1 MILMYHKVAL
11 ESPTVWW
18 VTADAFWRQMEQLTR
33 YDVVS
38 LSKYDPANPRQV
50 VITFDGA
57 YENVYTYAFPTLK
70 RFGYPFELFVVGDLV
85 GKDNEFDQ
93 PTEPPARFATA
104 DQLTSM
110 VQGGGRLQWHTRAH
124 PDLSVLDSGLL
135 GRELS
140 VPSDIR
146 ALDPKGFRWFAYPHG
161 RNPQHVI
168 DRVRAVFDGA
178 VSCVD
183 GNETDRYQLNRLT
196 VTNNTSFV
204 KSSVSLIVPSYN
216 YGRFAAEAIES
227 ALAQTVPPKEIL
239 FIDDC
244 SSDNS
249 VEVAGRYRDRIRIVR
264 NEKNMGI
271 VDNFNKAVSLTSGDY
286 ICFLGADNRFRSDY
300 VEQCQRLL
308 DVRPDV
314 GVVYTNVVFFGP
326 RAEVMAVKL
335 GIPPV
340 PYTTNIFLWRLP
352 EFDERTR
359 QLLETGSCIHG
370 SSMYRR
376 SAFEQVGGYQKD
388 GPQEDHNLFRR
399 MVRAGWNAALCPELL
414 LEYRQ
419 HSRDQADTKVN
430 EALEVVH
437 LRREN
442 RRLIDERNALAMRL
456 ESIEGS
462 LGWFIGK
469 PVERVF
475 SQLFP
480 RRGAVRSGTIR
491 IARAARRI
499 RRDGVIAFLHRVNDE
514 YGFGKGG
521 AHREYM
527 SWIRKAEPSTRE
539 LNILR
544 HEAKALSYRP
554 KISIITPVYNP
565 NPYDLTQCL
574 RSVVDQVYGNWEWC
588 LVDGGSDRPHVSKIL
603 ADFANRDGRIICDRL
618 SKNLGIVGN
627 SNEALKRATGDYVA
641 FLDHDDM
648 LAPFALYEVVKLLN
662 SEPNTDF
669 IYSDEDKM
677 PSSSNKRFAPFF
689 KPEWSPDTFRS
700 YNYLCHFAVVRR
712 SIIEHIGGFREGFD
726 GSQDYDLIL
735 RITEVTQK
743 IRRIPKVLYH
753 WRASSSSVASD
764 MTIKPYAYPAA
775 KRALTEHLKKRGST
789 AEVLDGFAL
798 GAYRVRYSVPPF
810 RRVAI
815 IIPTKDQAEILRCCV
830 SSVLSKT
837 NHQPLEVVV
846 VDNQSEDEGAKEVLE
861 AIGQDPRIKVI
872 RYDHPF
878 NFSAINNFAVQSVEA
893 EYIVFLNNDTEII
906 NPGWLSAMLEFAQ
919 RQDVGAVG
927 AKLYYP
933 DDTVQHGGVVI
944 GLGGVAGHAFRGF
957 PRASQGYMGRLKIAH
972 NVSAVTAAC
981 MMLRRAVFEE
991 VGGFDERLSHAFNDV
1006 DLCLRV
1012 REKGYLNVFTPYAEV
1027 YHHESASR
1035 GYDLATPERTAR
1047 FVKEVEFMKTR
1058 WKHVLDAG
1066 DPYYNPNLTLEKP
1079 DFSLKL

>member
-1 MILMYHKVAL
+1 MILMYHKVSL
-11 ESPTVWW
+11 ESPTAWW

-33 YDVVS
+33 YDVVP
-38 LSKYDPANPRQV
+38 LSQYDPGNPRHV
-50 VITFDGA
+50 VVTFDGT
-57 YENVYTYAFPTLK
+57 YENVFTYAFPILE
-70 RFGYPFELFVVGDLV
+70 RFGYPFELFVVGDLI
-85 GKDNEFDQ
+85 GKGNEFDQ

-104 DQLTSM
+104 DQLKAM
-110 VQGGGRLQWHTRAH
+110 VRAGGRLQWHTKTH
-124 PDLSVLDSGLL
+124 PDLSALDNASLD
-135 GRELS
+135 RELS
-140 VPSDIR
+140 VPSEMR
-146 ALDPKGFRWFAYPHG
+146 ALDSEGFRWFAYPHG
-161 RNPQHVI
+161 KNPAHVI
-168 DRVRAVFDGA
+168 ERVRAGFDGA
-178 VSCVD
+178 LSCVE
-183 GNETDRYQLNRLT
+183 GNDTDRYQWNRIT
-196 VTNNTSFV
+196 VTNGTSFAR
-204 KSSVSLIVPSYN
+204 STVSLIIPNYN

-244 SSDNS
+244 SDDNS
-249 VEVAGRYRDRIRIVR
+249 MEVVKRYEDRITVVR
-264 NEKNMGI
+264 NQKNLGI

-308 DVRPDV
+308 DQRPDV
-314 GVVYTNVVFFGP
+314 AVVYTNVVFFGP
-326 RAEVMAVKL
+326 RAEVMAIKL
-335 GIPPV
+335 GIPAV
-340 PYTTNIFLWRLP
+340 PETTNMFLWRLP
-352 EFDERTR
+352 DFDEKVR
-359 QLLETGSCIHG
+359 QLLETGNCIHG

-399 MVRAGWNAALCPELL
+399 MVRAGWNAVLCPEFL

-430 EALEVVH
+430 DALEVVH

-442 RRLIDERNALAMRL
+442 KRLTDERNTLATRL
-456 ESIEGS
+456 GSIEGT
-462 LGWFIGK
+462 LGWRIG
-469 PVERVF
+469 
-475 SQLFP
+475 
-480 RRGAVRSGTIR
+480 RRFEQILNRLVPTGGVVRSSAAR
-491 IARAARRI
+491 VARAVRRI
-499 RRDGVIAFLHRVNDE
+499 RRDGFIAFLQRVNDG

-521 AHREYM
+521 AHREYL
-527 SWIRKAEPSTRE
+527 SWIRKTEPSTRE
-539 LNILR
+539 LNVLR
-544 HEAKALSYRP
+544 GEAKALRYRP
-554 KISIITPVYNP
+554 KISIVTPVYNP
-565 NPYDLTQCL
+565 NRYDLTQCIQ
-574 RSVVDQVYGNWEWC
+574 SVVDQVYDNWELC
-588 LVDGGSDRPHVSKIL
+588 LIDGGSDRPYVSEVI
-603 ADFANRDGRIICDRL
+603 AAFAKKDGRIICDRL

-627 SNEALKRATGDYVA
+627 SNQALKRATGDYVA

-648 LAPFALYEVVKLLN
+648 LAPFALYEVVKLVN
-662 SEPNTDF
+662 SEPDTDF
-669 IYSDEDKM
+669 IYSDEDKI
-677 PSSSNKRFAPFF
+677 PPSSNKRFSPFF
-689 KPEWSPDTFRS
+689 KPDWSLDTFRS

-712 SIIEHIGGFREGFD
+712 SIVEQVSGFREGFD

-775 KRALTEHLKKRGST
+775 RRALTEHLKKRHST
-789 AEVLDGFAL
+789 VEVLDGFAL
-798 GAYRVRYSVPPF
+798 GAYRVRYSLRPF
-810 RRVAI
+810 QRVTI
-815 IIPTKDQAEILRCCV
+815 IIPTRDHADILRRCV
-830 SSVLSKT
+830 SSVLART
-837 NHQPLEVVV
+837 NYQPLEVVI
-846 VDNQSEDEGAKEVLE
+846 VDNQSEDERAKEVLE
-861 AIGQDPRIKVI
+861 GLRQDPRVKVI

-878 NFSAINNFAVQSVEA
+878 NFSAINNFAVRSVEA

-906 NPGWLSAMLEFAQ
+906 DPGWLSAMLEFAQ
-919 RQDVGAVG
+919 RPDVGAVG

-957 PRASQGYMGRLKIAH
+957 PRASQGYMGRLKIVH

-1006 DLCLRV
+1006 DLCLRI
-1012 REKGYLNVFTPYAEV
+1012 REKGYLNVFTPYAEL

-1047 FVKEVEFMKTR
+1047 FVKEVEFIKAR

-1066 DPYYNPNLTLEKP
+1066 DPYYNPNLTLERP